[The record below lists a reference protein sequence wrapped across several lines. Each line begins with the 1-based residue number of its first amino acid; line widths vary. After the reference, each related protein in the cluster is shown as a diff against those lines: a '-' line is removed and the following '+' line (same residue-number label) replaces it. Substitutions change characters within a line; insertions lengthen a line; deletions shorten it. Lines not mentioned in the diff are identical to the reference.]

1 MEKLCGSKVSMV
13 FQDPMLTLNP
23 TIPVGK
29 QITEA
34 IIKNQKVSRDEAK
47 KRAVE
52 MLKLVGIPDA
62 EQRYGLQPHF
72 FSGGMRQRVMIA
84 MALSCQPSL
93 LIADE
98 PTTALDVTIQ
108 AQIMNLLRSLKREL
122 RMSLLLITHDMGLVA
137 QMADRVLVMYAGQL
151 IEQARVL
158 ELFDHPA
165 HPYTRA
171 LLRSVPGI
179 RDEEDRRLESIEG
192 IVPEHYDRIRGCRFA
207 RRCPFR
213 TAMCMKPQQ
222 EVPVGASHIVRC
234 CRAKEVLADG

>member
-72 FSGGMRQRVMIA
+72 FSGGMRQR
-84 MALSCQPSL
+84 C
-93 LIADE
+93 
-98 PTTALDVTIQ
+98 
-108 AQIMNLLRSLKREL
+108 
-122 RMSLLLITHDMGLVA
+122 
-137 QMADRVLVMYAGQL
+137 
-151 IEQARVL
+151 
-158 ELFDHPA
+158 
-165 HPYTRA
+165 
-171 LLRSVPGI
+171 
-179 RDEEDRRLESIEG
+179 
-192 IVPEHYDRIRGCRFA
+192 
-207 RRCPFR
+207 
-213 TAMCMKPQQ
+213 
-222 EVPVGASHIVRC
+222 
-234 CRAKEVLADG
+234 VLAIALACDCLLYTSALHHMDAFPIDTHIRQVMDVHYKRGFPNRRYRGMRGIMQQYIFYYDLYS